1 MPGSRSRNARPSAT
15 IRYSRAAERDLLGI
29 WDFISAQ
36 SGTAQADAVLRRIE
50 KALKRLERF
59 PHLGRSR
66 PEYGPNARSAVQE
79 SWIIYY
85 DLIRE
90 ERSILVARILHAAR
104 DQAAVLEQGKV

>member
-1 MPGSRSRNARPSAT
+1 MPGSRSRKARSRAT
-15 IRYSRAAERDLLGI
+15 ISYSRAAEQDLLGI

-36 SGTAQADAVLRRIE
+36 SGRARADAVLRRIE
-50 KALKRLERF
+50 RALKRLEQY
-59 PHLGRSR
+59 PDLGRSR
-66 PEYGPNARSAVQE
+66 PEYGPNAHSAVQE

-85 DLIRE
+85 DLIQE